1 MTSRSLA
8 MKLNYFI
15 LLIFLAFF
23 CTSTQCDEPVPTVRL
38 YVANKCSEPIHVDIF
53 GFDTNVSTSS
63 ENWPYHTSASYF
75 CEIQPRKSNYVN
87 IEIFDWRDPNEM
99 LFRFVVL
106 KQSTLDRY
114 SGKIDELLEKN
125 IHDSVFVY
133 SLAEL
138 KAMNYR
144 ITYSED

>member
-1 MTSRSLA
+1 
-8 MKLNYFI
+8 MKDRITFLKNLFSI
-15 LLIFLAFF
+15 LILAFI
-23 CTSTQCDEPVPTVRL
+23 CTSTTCEEPLPTQKIIIENSTKETMFARIYRL
-38 YVANKCSEPIHVDIF
+38 
-53 GFDTNVSTSS
+53 DTNDDDWGYTVG
-63 ENWPYHTSASYF
+63 AYF
-75 CEIQPRKSNYVN
+75 HIKIKPKESNSFVIDI
-87 IEIFDWRDPNEM
+87 IETKDQQTQF
-99 LFRFVVL
+99 LRFFIL

-125 IHDSVFVY
+125 IYDSVFVY

>member
-1 MTSRSLA
+1 
-8 MKLNYFI
+8 
-15 LLIFLAFF
+15 
-23 CTSTQCDEPVPTVRL
+23 
-38 YVANKCSEPIHVDIF
+38 
-53 GFDTNVSTSS
+53 
-63 ENWPYHTSASYF
+63 
-75 CEIQPRKSNYVN
+75 
-87 IEIFDWRDPNEM
+87 M